1 MVQPFWKTTWQFLT
15 ELNVDL
21 LYDPLT
27 LILGTKFIFNHKMKT
42 YFQKKS
48 LCMNVTW
55 FKVSKNGNKT
65 NFLKPVNGF
74 KKMCTPIRS
83 ATTQ

>member
-1 MVQPFWKTTWQFLT
+1 MQNGTAILEKTWQFLT

-42 YFQKKS
+42 YIQKK
-48 LCMNVTW
+48 
-55 FKVSKNGNKT
+55 K
-65 NFLKPVNGF
+65 
-74 KKMCTPIRS
+74 
-83 ATTQ
+83 AYA

>member
-1 MVQPFWKTTWQFLT
+1 MIASIGEHRGTWDSHPPVMWMQNGTAILEKTWQFRT

-42 YFQKKS
+42 YIQKKKAYAW
-48 LCMNVTW
+48 M
-55 FKVSKNGNKT
+55 
-65 NFLKPVNGF
+65 
-74 KKMCTPIRS
+74 
-83 ATTQ
+83 